1 MSKGCVLFS
10 QWHVKIFCERDRH
23 ACLIVN
29 FGHGQNKTMLK
40 GRIEQHEDVSTVVP
54 LLAKFLEDSHE
65 KWLKFIDEKRDTFYY
80 LNYFSI
86 DQMVFLQQELVKMGT
101 SDKPSKYIYPLLSG
115 IKQDCNQD
123 DLERAMTDAKD
134 GMSNGSE
141 SSDDEDDSQT
151 HAIAE
156 RQIKYDEI
164 DLDFIEQME
173 KAGFQTELAKEALKH
188 VSSPDD
194 ISEGRLKS
202 QLKLTGMLSYIWYF
216 FYDLS
221 FIFRFCLNLALL

>member
-1 MSKGCVLFS
+1 
-10 QWHVKIFCERDRH
+10 
-23 ACLIVN
+23 
-29 FGHGQNKTMLK
+29 
-40 GRIEQHEDVSTVVP
+40 
-54 LLAKFLEDSHE
+54 
-65 KWLKFIDEKRDTFYY
+65 
-80 LNYFSI
+80 
-86 DQMVFLQQELVKMGT
+86 MVFLQQELVKMGT

-194 ISEGRLKS
+194 ISEGVNWCMENGDKFTQKEQAIDVPFQGRSFVGWTQTNQSLATVTANLV
-202 QLKLTGMLSYIWYF
+202 QQTG
-216 FYDLS
+216 
-221 FIFRFCLNLALL
+221 AGTK